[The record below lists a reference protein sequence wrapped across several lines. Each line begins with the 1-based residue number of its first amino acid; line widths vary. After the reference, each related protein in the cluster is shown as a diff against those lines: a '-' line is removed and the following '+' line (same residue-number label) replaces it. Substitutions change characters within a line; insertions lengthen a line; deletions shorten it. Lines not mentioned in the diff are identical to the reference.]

1 MDRMALSFW
10 ILMGLIWGYICWM
23 MDWLGSHTLVTI
35 LDNLLLTYVGVKLTN
50 MLPGAML
57 WCGIGAFAGFLI
69 TLFVSAG
76 SQKF

>member
-10 ILMGLIWGYICWM
+10 IVMGLIWGYIVWM

-35 LDNLLLTYVGVKLTN
+35 LDNLMLTYVGLKLTN
-50 MLPGAML
+50 MLPGAIL
-57 WCGIGAFAGFLI
+57 WCGIGASAGFLI